1 MKTSKAKLLWLAL
14 PLCCIAACNTGL
26 DTYSGVPGIYFAVRV
41 ESNAANA
48 DTMYRDST
56 ILPFIVTES
65 TDSTLDIRMKIMGAV
80 SDKDRLFRI
89 ETVAEG
95 TDIHP
100 EDCDP
105 VDGEYVLKAGE
116 VFGSLPLT
124 FHRTPNLEG
133 EERRLKIRLVPNED
147 FSLPVTTWRNS
158 STEYVSVV
166 EHTVIVSDKYVQLP
180 GYRESYFGPFSEKK
194 MKLILEL
201 FDMKLSDF
209 NEELNYTYAKALGQ
223 QFDRYLKTEKAA
235 GRTVYEED
243 GTEMVAGD
251 YIYN

>member
-65 TDSTLDIRMKIMGAV
+65 TDSTLDIRMKIMGVV

-95 TDIHP
+95 TDILP

-116 VFGSLPLT
+116 VFGS
-124 FHRTPNLEG
+124 
-133 EERRLKIRLVPNED
+133 IRPASGL
-147 FSLPVTTWRNS
+147 S
-158 STEYVSVV
+158 
-166 EHTVIVSDKYVQLP
+166 
-180 GYRESYFGPFSEKK
+180 G
-194 MKLILEL
+194 KL
-201 FDMKLSDF
+201 F
-209 NEELNYTYAKALGQ
+209 
-223 QFDRYLKTEKAA
+223 
-235 GRTVYEED
+235 RTVFRKENETD
-243 GTEMVAGD
+243 PRTFRHETVGFQ
-251 YIYN
+251 